1 MKSSALLIPLVFALL
16 FGSLSQA
23 QAPAQKLYRW
33 VDAEGNVRYTDSLPP
48 EAVDQARR
56 ELSKASGNT
65 TADISRA
72 MTGEERARIQAEVER
87 NAAAAAEAQ
96 TRAQRDSVLINAYA
110 TEAELTRAFGDR
122 LSMLQESIRA
132 AQIGIE
138 SQQYVLASLLNDAA
152 DRELAGER
160 VPPTVLEAV
169 REAYRQEQ
177 QLRDVQLR
185 REAEHAATDQD
196 YQNTLERYRTLSQS
210 RE

>member
-1 MKSSALLIPLVFALL
+1 MKFSVLLVSLALASALAAP
-16 FGSLSQA
+16 A
-23 QAPAQKLYRW
+23 QAQKLYRW

-48 EAVDQARR
+48 EAIDQARR
-56 ELSKASGNT
+56 ELSKTSGTT
-65 TADISRA
+65 TANIDRA
-72 MTGEERARIQAEVER
+72 MTEEERAQIQAEAER

-96 TRAQRDSVLINAYA
+96 SRQQRDSVLINAYA
-110 TEAELTRAFGDR
+110 DEAELARAFGDR
-122 LSMLQESIRA
+122 LSMLEESIRA
-132 AQIGIE
+132 TQIGIE

-160 VPPTVLEAV
+160 VLPTVLEAV

-177 QLRDVQLR
+177 QLREVQLR

-196 YQNTLERYRTLSQS
+196 YQNTLERYRALTQA